1 MVPSVCPMHNSI
13 SHHSVQ
19 FSHSVVSDCL
29 WPHGLQHARLPCP
42 SPTPRAHSN
51 SCPLCQWCH
60 PTISSSVGPFSSCL
74 QCFPAS
80 GFFPM
85 SRFFASGSQ
94 SIGARQW
101 VNVFV
106 LFLTKDDISLFF
118 AENTE
123 DQRPKSFHHILNENW
138 PLPKLCIYQLPNC
151 LPPFPTYS
159 PCPSSTFC

>member
-1 MVPSVCPMHNSI
+1 MMRCVVQLLGHVRLFAIPWTAALQASLSFTISQSLLKLMSI
-13 SHHSVQ
+13 HSVM
-19 FSHSVVSDCL
+19 
-29 WPHGLQHARLPCP
+29 P
-42 SPTPRAHSN
+42 SNHFILSP
-51 SCPLCQWCH
+51 
-60 PTISSSVGPFSSCL
+60 PFSCL
-74 QCFPAS
+74 QSSPAPGS
-80 GFFPM
+80 FPM